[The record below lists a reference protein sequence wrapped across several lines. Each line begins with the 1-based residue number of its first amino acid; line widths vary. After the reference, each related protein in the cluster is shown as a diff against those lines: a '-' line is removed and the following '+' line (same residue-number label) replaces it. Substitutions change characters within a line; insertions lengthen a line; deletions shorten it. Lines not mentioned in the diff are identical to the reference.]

1 MKQVLLPDG
10 LLDTKPRGQCG
21 HSLCFKDLIRAFR
34 NTDWK
39 MVLLSLLPPTIC
51 LREIQDLS

>member
-51 LREIQDLS
+51 